1 MYNVTTNMYKIIVV
15 PKKSVE
21 LSICDIIYAGIVMPV
36 DLLLFRL
43 DCIPAVASVEMIH
56 EQRGGRTE
64 SAGRTATATRPEPGV
79 ATSPTHTYWWTWS
92 PPWFLPLFSNAK
104 SVNDQCRSTSHSQTI
119 LHETR
124 PTAEY
129 VLNTLD
135 ACAQAQEYRIHT
147 HPKKD
152 QRRR

>member
-1 MYNVTTNMYKIIVV
+1 MWFGLTPRTFE
-15 PKKSVE
+15 KSVE
-21 LSICDIIYAGIVMPV
+21 LGRPV
-36 DLLLFRL
+36 KNQVKSTTFRNFSL
-43 DCIPAVASVEMIH
+43 DER
-56 EQRGGRTE
+56 RGGRTE
-64 SAGRTATATRPEPGV
+64 SAGRIATATRPEPGV
-79 ATSPTHTYWWTWS
+79 ATSPTHTYSWTWS
-92 PPWFLPLFSNAK
+92 PPWFLPLFCNAK

-152 QRRR
+152 QQRR